1 MSSNLKDVSRPIL
14 GLVQDVIED
23 LVMDHPWGW
32 AGFAFF
38 VGTFLGRKKKSCQ
51 GRQAS

>member
-32 AGFAFF
+32 TGFAFF
-38 VGTFLGRKKKSCQ
+38 VGILLGRKKT
-51 GRQAS
+51 ASQEQRSS

>member
-1 MSSNLKDVSRPIL
+1 MSSNLKNACRPIF
-14 GLVQDVIED
+14 GLVKDVIED

-38 VGTFLGRKKKSCQ
+38 MGVLYGRESRHCQ
-51 GRQAS
+51 GKKTS